1 MSVATTQAGEVEAR
15 ERSRK
20 RARGREQLRPNAW
33 RLAVLVV
40 FAGAWESATRTGAI
54 NPFWVSSPSLIVLD
68 LWKSVASGSVFLHI
82 AITLYEAFLGFAT
95 GAVVGIG
102 SGFALARWDPLARVL
117 DPYVTALNSLPRVAL
132 APLFIL
138 WFGIGVTSKVIL
150 AFSLVVFIL
159 LVNTYAG
166 AKNVDQDLVIISRLL
181 GATRRQ
187 LTVKVILP
195 SSIPWIFAGLRLG
208 LAYALIGAVVGE
220 VIVAQAGI
228 SGSTVLGDFVAVG
241 GQAGLACHLR
251 VGAGARIAGAASVK
265 DNIPA
270 GARYVGMPAKPV
282 RLWAREQAALQPNLG
297 AAAATNGR
305 PIYHSQALAGQP
317 RPGLTRGV
325 ELARSRVACWGRR
338 RGKLTA
344 SVPDRGC
351 LAGEYECRSESHRR
365 QQRDPIE
372 DGRGQRDLGRHAH
385 LQEQH

>member
-1 MSVATTQAGEVEAR
+1 MSVTTAATRAGEAR
-15 ERSRK
+15 ERSR
-20 RARGREQLRPNAW
+20 RAHRQERLRTDLW
-33 RLAVLVV
+33 RLGVLLA
-40 FAGAWESATRTGAI
+40 FTGAWESATRSGAI
-54 NPFWVSSPSLIVLD
+54 NPFWVSSPGLIVLD
-68 LWKSVASGSVFLHI
+68 LWKSFASGSVFVHI
-82 AITLYEAFLGFAT
+82 AITLYEAFLGFAA

-220 VIVAQAGI
+220 VIVAQAG
-228 SGSTVLGDFVAVG
+228 LGFLIAHA
-241 GQAGLACHLR
+241 AGVFNTTGVFSALIILMVIAMALNELMKATERKLLR
-251 VGAGARIAGAASVK
+251 WRPQ
-265 DNIPA
+265 IP
-270 GARYVGMPAKPV
+270 
-282 RLWAREQAALQPNLG
+282 
-297 AAAATNGR
+297 
-305 PIYHSQALAGQP
+305 
-317 RPGLTRGV
+317 GV
-325 ELARSRVACWGRR
+325 
-338 RGKLTA
+338 
-344 SVPDRGC
+344 
-351 LAGEYECRSESHRR
+351 
-365 QQRDPIE
+365 
-372 DGRGQRDLGRHAH
+372 
-385 LQEQH
+385 